1 MRVGGQSHSVTPG
14 RSNYFDPLNDVL
26 MAQFA
31 KPAELSSVNLR
42 ALSPFQRALLII
54 DGTVT
59 TFLEVYTLEPVELRH
74 LTRVTTELHE
84 DNEWLEA
91 RKGAEIE
98 LREVMIQGSQS
109 HKLYVYA
116 VATVVLDRLPV
127 EARDL
132 IDAPGGS
139 LGRALNELKME
150 TRREILWYGRER
162 NDQLPDVVRRIQEGS
177 FLCRTYR
184 ILAGGT
190 PIALV
195 HEKFPTLVDS
205 AASLD

>member
-1 MRVGGQSHSVTPG
+1 MPPP
-14 RSNYFDPLNDVL
+14 RSEHFDPLSDVL

-31 KPAELSSVNLR
+31 RPAELSTVNLR
-42 ALSPFQRALLII
+42 ALTPFQRALLII

-59 TFLEVYTLEPVELRH
+59 TFLEVFTLEPVELQH
-74 LTRVTTELHE
+74 LTRVTTRLPDDH
-84 DNEWLEA
+84 EWLEA
-91 RKGAEIE
+91 SKGDEIE
-98 LREVMIQGSQS
+98 LREVMISGRHS
-109 HKLYVYA
+109 HTLYVYA
-116 VATVVLDRLPV
+116 VATVALDRLPD
-127 EARDL
+127 EARQL

-162 NDQLPDVVRRIQEGS
+162 NEQLPEVVRRVQEGS

-184 ILAGGT
+184 ILAGGE

-195 HEKFPTLVDS
+195 HEKFPTLAD
-205 AASLD
+205 ARTTLD

>member
-1 MRVGGQSHSVTPG
+1 MRVVAQS
-14 RSNYFDPLNDVL
+14 RSMAPRRSDYFDPLNDVL

-31 KPAELSSVNLR
+31 KPAELATVNLR

-59 TFLEVYTLEPVELRH
+59 TFLEVYTLEPVELQH
-74 LTRVTTELHE
+74 LTRVTTELQE
-84 DNEWLEA
+84 DHEWLA
-91 RKGAEIE
+91 ADKGAEIE
-98 LREVMIQGSQS
+98 LREVMIEGCHS
-109 HKLYVYA
+109 HQLYVYA
-116 VATVVLDRLPV
+116 VATVALERLPD
-127 EARDL
+127 EARKL

-139 LGRALNELKME
+139 LGRVLNELKME
-150 TRREILWYGRER
+150 TRREILWYGREQ
-162 NDQLPDVVRRIQEGS
+162 NDQLPDVVRNKQEGS